1 MSQGNRF
8 NKKEK
13 VRGKKNIVYNILIAV
28 FLVVFLVSGGI
39 LLKDVYFL
47 PKASDDALNEIEEE
61 LYAELEILQQEVEEV
76 ETDLDLDIESE
87 EPVEEETAYTTS
99 LSDAVLA
106 LREKYPDLVGW
117 IKIEN
122 TDVHFPVM
130 KSSEDNPEYYL
141 RRNYKGEYIKY
152 GSIFHDAVSDIDTE
166 NQILHGHNMLDG
178 RMFACL
184 NDYYDIEFY
193 KQSPTIEY
201 TTYEEEAI
209 WKIVAIFE
217 VKVTDDDYFKYI
229 TSEFSTTT
237 TKQAYIDTFLEL
249 SVIDTG
255 VDVNVDDYFLTLS
268 TCSSDPSNYRTV
280 VIARKVREGEDAT
293 VDTSLATYN

>member
-1 MSQGNRF
+1 MSTDRRFRKVDTKRRRKNR
-8 NKKEK
+8 
-13 VRGKKNIVYNILIAV
+13 IYNILIV
-28 FLVVFLVSGGI
+28 FFLIVFLVSGAF
-39 LLKDVYFL
+39 LLRDIYFL
-47 PKASDDALNEIEEE
+47 PKASDDAITEIEEE
-61 LYAELEILQQEVEEV
+61 LYAELEIIQADIEQEIEEDTETDEEV
-76 ETDLDLDIESE
+76 TE
-87 EPVEEETAYTTS
+87 EVVYTAG

-152 GSIFHDAVSDIDTE
+152 GSIFHDGVSDVDCE

-184 NDYYDIEFY
+184 NNYYDIDFY
-193 KQSPTIEY
+193 KESPVIEY

-209 WKIVAIFE
+209 WKIVAVFE
-217 VKVTDDDYFKYI
+217 VTVTDDDYFKYI
-229 TSEFSTTT
+229 TSNFGSDEE
-237 TKQAYIDTFLEL
+237 KQEYIDTFLDL

-268 TCSSDPSNYRTV
+268 TCSSDPSNCRTV
-280 VIARKVREGEDAT
+280 IIARKVREGEDAS